1 MDVSQIKLELESSK
15 ENLLQTIIKNSSD
28 LDAGTISEAIKEF
41 AKNHKR
47 YSIEKNRLL
56 DLISKP

>member
-41 AKNHKR
+41 VKNHER

>member
-1 MDVSQIKLELESSK
+1 M
-15 ENLLQTIIKNSSD
+15 KNSSD

-41 AKNHKR
+41 AKNHER
-47 YSIEKNRLL
+47 YSIEKKRLL